1 MKTINKKRFL
11 RISKCSSRFQSHKDL
26 GTGMYLK
33 QDLEEVVIVYQD
45 TNSETQNRQADFFA
59 LDSLPMKMT

>member
-1 MKTINKKRFL
+1 MKTINKKGFL

-33 QDLEEVVIVYQD
+33 QNLEEVVIVYQEPIVKLKTD
-45 TNSETQNRQADFFA
+45 RLTFLLWT
-59 LDSLPMKMT
+59 LCL